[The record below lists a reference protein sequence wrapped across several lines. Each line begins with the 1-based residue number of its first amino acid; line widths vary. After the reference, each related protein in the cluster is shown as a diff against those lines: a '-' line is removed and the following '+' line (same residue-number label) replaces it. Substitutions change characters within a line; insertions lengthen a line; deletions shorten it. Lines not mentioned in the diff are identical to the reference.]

1 MHWSELSGSGSGQV
15 RDTWKMSSCDG
26 AVLPAFFLRV
36 LMGNCQ
42 FGIRLVDL
50 LYMLDGG
57 SIW

>member
-1 MHWSELSGSGSGQV
+1 MHWSELSGSGNGQV

-26 AVLPAFFLRV
+26 AVLPAFLRV
-36 LMGNCQ
+36 LIGNCQ